1 MEINKYAMKRLLRQ
15 KRVSA
20 LQIGRIMFL
29 NNCIL
34 SENSNNEQLFT
45 VEEMDQLLHNFYQY
59 CSEEEYKEFKLYQH
73 LVTFS
78 LNVLNLLLAKNAAA
92 NQSAAFLISQ
102 AKAARYLMK
111 DYAVKFENKV
121 NEKEGFKGIITIN
134 AEATLNGL
142 SQESFEAITAAAI
155 KQSDLIDIASA
166 KAAYGNIFDA
176 LNRIGAYKVFYQGM
190 KHLLHDRR
198 LTEEYELF
206 PSSRELLNNIDK
218 MHAMANKKDQKISYL
233 YEQIH
238 FYPFS
243 LKDCEGMIN
252 PKVNPLSVAKY
263 LKEHFNY
270 SVDVGNL
277 QNEVVMQDL
286 IHKDFK

>member
-1 MEINKYAMKRLLRQ
+1 MKRLLRQ

-78 LNVLNLLLAKNAAA
+78 LNVLNLLLAKNATA

-121 NEKEGFKGIITIN
+121 NEKEGYSFNELSCQENLSRSTLTYLLKLIDKYGAKILDQPNKKYSKEFK
-134 AEATLNGL
+134 EAAIARVLKH
-142 SQESFEAITAAAI
+142 QESGIQISLELGLR
-155 KQSDLIDIASA
+155 S
-166 KAAYGNIFDA
+166 
-176 LNRIGAYKVFYQGM
+176 RGM
-190 KHLLHDRR
+190 LVNWVRMVSIVR
-198 LTEEYELF
+198 
-206 PSSRELLNNIDK
+206 P
-218 MHAMANKKDQKISYL
+218 
-233 YEQIH
+233 
-238 FYPFS
+238 
-243 LKDCEGMIN
+243 IN
-252 PKVNPLSVAKY
+252 
-263 LKEHFNY
+263 
-270 SVDVGNL
+270 
-277 QNEVVMQDL
+277 
-286 IHKDFK
+286 